1 MGCVRI
7 HGFMGGD
14 GGWVGGVNYDTLHTD
29 APAVMVMMVVM
40 VE

>member
-1 MGCVRI
+1 MMGCVRI

-14 GGWVGGVNYDTLHTD
+14 GWVGGVNYDTLHTD
-29 APAVMVMMVVM
+29 APAVMVMMVM